1 MKVRR
6 TNFFMV
12 DNRIFDYDLKPRDI
26 AVYCFLCRRL
36 NRENN
41 VAFPSRT
48 DIAKGCGIKKEETVD
63 KALKVL
69 VEKGL
74 IEKFHRHTN
83 AGDYGSNVYKLKLLS
98 GGIEK
103 GGSNK
108 RTYTILY
115 CRKIHYSFI
124 GEREIN
130 CQLRMSAG

>member
-1 MKVRR
+1 MKIRR

-36 NRENN
+36 NQDSN
-41 VAFPSRT
+41 VAFPSRK
-48 DIAKGCGIKKEETVD
+48 DIGKSCGIKKEETVD

-74 IEKFHRHTN
+74 IEKYHRHTN
-83 AGDYGSNVYKLKLLS
+83 AGDYGSNVYKLNLES

-103 GGSNK
+103 GGSNNN
-108 RTYTILY
+108 T
-115 CRKIHYSFI
+115 
-124 GEREIN
+124 
-130 CQLRMSAG
+130 